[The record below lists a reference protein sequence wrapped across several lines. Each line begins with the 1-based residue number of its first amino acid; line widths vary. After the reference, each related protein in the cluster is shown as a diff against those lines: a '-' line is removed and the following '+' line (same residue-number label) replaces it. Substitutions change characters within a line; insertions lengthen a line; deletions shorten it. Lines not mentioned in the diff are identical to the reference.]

1 MQKNQFL
8 YWKMENGHEHS
19 TLAWNT
25 DDVLGEFAIEN
36 EAGELTQKEYQIY
49 VSAKENTH
57 LINEVV
63 EDFEVLTVELA
74 QKWLDDDYIADFEV
88 DNDEIIIEFY

>member
-19 TLAWNT
+19 TLAWNA
-25 DDVLGEFAIEN
+25 DVLGEFAIEN
-36 EAGELTQKEYQIY
+36 EAGELTQREYQIY
-49 VSAKENTH
+49 VSGKEHTH

-74 QKWLDDDYIADFEV
+74 QKWLDNDYIADFEV